1 MSNLIQL
8 SMAYVLYVISMLS
21 SSNNKQHTKNNTLEH
36 DIIYMND
43 VVNVDIKYIY
53 LKWLKA
59 F

>member
-1 MSNLIQL
+1 
-8 SMAYVLYVISMLS
+8 MAYVLYLISMLS